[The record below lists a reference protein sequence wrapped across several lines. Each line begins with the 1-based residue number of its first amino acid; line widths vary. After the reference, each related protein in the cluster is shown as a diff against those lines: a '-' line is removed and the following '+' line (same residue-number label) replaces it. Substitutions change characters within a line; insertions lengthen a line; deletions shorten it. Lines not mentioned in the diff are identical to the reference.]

1 MNPDKINE
9 LYFSDVDAPISYD
22 RRQFMKKLG
31 SGIIVVF
38 CLGDLSLLQGWSQ
51 NDLDEMENFNAFLRV
66 KEDGRVD
73 CFTGKIEMGQGVI
86 TSLAQVLAE
95 ELEVSMNSIDMIMGD
110 TDLCPYDAGTWGS
123 LTTRFADPVLR
134 AAAAEA
140 REILIELAAER
151 LSVHKEILVANNGT
165 VYVKDDPSQ
174 KVTYASLA
182 KGKKIVRSLY
192 KKPDIKRSNDF
203 KIIGKSVISI
213 DAEVKVK
220 G

>member
-9 LYFSDVDAPISYD
+9 LYFNDVDAPISYD
-22 RRQFMKKLG
+22 RRKFLKKLG

-95 ELEVSMNSIDMIMGD
+95 ELEVSMNSVDMIMGD

-123 LTTRFADPVLR
+123 LTTR
-134 AAAAEA
+134 
-140 REILIELAAER
+140 R
-151 LSVHKEILVANNGT
+151 LSSMRCKLKQSFLAVHFC
-165 VYVKDDPSQ
+165 
-174 KVTYASLA
+174 
-182 KGKKIVRSLY
+182 RM
-192 KKPDIKRSNDF
+192 
-203 KIIGKSVISI
+203 
-213 DAEVKVK
+213 
-220 G
+220 